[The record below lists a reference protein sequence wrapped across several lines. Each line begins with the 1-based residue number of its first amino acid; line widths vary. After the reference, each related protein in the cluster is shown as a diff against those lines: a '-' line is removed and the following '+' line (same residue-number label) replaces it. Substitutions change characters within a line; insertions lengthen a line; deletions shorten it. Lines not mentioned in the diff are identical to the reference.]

1 MTYEMTHERLNGYTV
16 VYLDEN
22 GDYIYDPE

>member
-1 MTYEMTHERLNGYTV
+1 MSYETTHERLNGHTV
-16 VYLDEN
+16 GYLDEN